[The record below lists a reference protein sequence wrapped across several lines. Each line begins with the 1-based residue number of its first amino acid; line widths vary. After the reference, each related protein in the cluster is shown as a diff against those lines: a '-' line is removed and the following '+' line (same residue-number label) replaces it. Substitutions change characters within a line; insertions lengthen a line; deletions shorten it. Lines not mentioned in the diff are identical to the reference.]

1 MFFIVPLVYFRERW
15 YNRTIKSEERKNMR
29 TNDEI
34 ISLIQ
39 KNIDEKGLS
48 MSELARRVG
57 IAKSTMSRYFNKTRE
72 FPLNRA
78 DDFARA
84 LNITPEY
91 LLGIQKESNVGQAEI
106 ISIYN
111 KLERPRQEKVLDFAK
126 GQLEEQEKPEVVSIF
141 DKLKAEED
149 ENYITDY
156 VEGLVAAG
164 RGVFQDDNLHM
175 EVRLRANDVPD
186 EYDTIAKVAG
196 DSMEP
201 LIEDNDLLFIKVTSQ
216 VDINDIGIFQINGKN
231 FVKKLKRDYSG
242 AWYLQSL
249 NSSYEEIYLS
259 EDDDIRTIGEVVD
272 IYKKN

>member
-1 MFFIVPLVYFRERW
+1 MEQLGDRVRKLREGH
-15 YNRTIKSEERKNMR
+15 NMTQTELSEILGMKTYTTVSKWEKNE
-29 TNDEI
+29 NFPKGKDLKKLAEI
-34 ISLIQ
+34 
-39 KNIDEKGLS
+39 
-48 MSELARRVG
+48 
-57 IAKSTMSRYFNKTRE
+57 FNVTS
-72 FPLNRA
+72 
-78 DDFARA
+78 D
-84 LNITPEY
+84 Y
-91 LLGIQKESNVGQAEI
+91 LLGLTDNRLGKITTHSEQPQI
-106 ISIYN
+106 ISVYN
-111 KLERPRQEKVLDFAK
+111 KLEEPRQEKVLDFAK

-164 RGVFQDDNLHM
+164 RGIFQDDNLHM
-175 EVRLRANDVPD
+175 EVRLRANDVP
-186 EYDTIAKVAG
+186 EGYDTIAKVAG

-216 VDINDIGIFQINGKN
+216 VDINDIGIFQVNGKN

-242 AWYLQSL
+242 TWYLQSL
-249 NSSYEEIYLS
+249 NNSYEEIYLS

>member
-216 VDINDIGIFQINGKN
+216 VDINDIGIFQVNGKN
-231 FVKKLKRDYSG
+231 FVKKLKRDFDG
-242 AWYLQSL
+242 RWYLQSL
-249 NSSYEEIYLS
+249 NNSYEEIHLT
-259 EDDDIRTIGEVVD
+259 ENDDIRTIGEVVD
-272 IYKKN
+272 IYKP